1 MGNEEPRVIR
11 QTISLPYK
19 WALGP
24 VFSRFFDE
32 FKEKRIM
39 GTRCESCHRVLVPAR
54 SFCPRCFE
62 RTSEWVQVSDEGT
75 IVTFAMINFPYEGQP
90 KPPPYVNGVI
100 DLDGADVGFTH
111 FVGGIDLS
119 DPETVKDKVQI
130 GMRVK
135 AVWKDKR
142 EGNIFDIDYFEP
154 I

>member
-1 MGNEEPRVIR
+1 MGSEEPKVVR
-11 QTISLPYK
+11 QTISLSYQ

-24 VFSRFFDE
+24 VFSRFFEE

-39 GTRCESCHRVLVPAR
+39 GTRCPECRRVLVPAR

-62 RTSEWVQVSDEGT
+62 KTSEWVQVSDEGT
-75 IVTFAMINFPYEGQP
+75 IMTFAMINFSYEGQP
-90 KPPPYVNGVI
+90 KKPPYINGMI

-111 FVGGIDLS
+111 FIGGLDLS
-119 DPETVKDKVQI
+119 DPETIKDKVCI
-130 GMRVK
+130 GMKVR
-135 AVWKDKR
+135 AVWKEKR